1 LSKNAGGPEFLIFQ
15 YGWLWVQAHTHSLQ
29 QVDRCLTWLFVTTET
44 DLRDW
49 RLGQIIAERL
59 CAGIMHASG
68 FVDVDPQATLGGPD
82 GRKDIVAYRDSRK
95 LIAAVYFPPT
105 VPTFAEIRAKYRHD
119 REGVAS
125 NQADGFVFF
134 VNQHLTLGQRQEL
147 AGSTGT
153 DEIFHLERIRS
164 LLDSPRGYGLR
175 LEYLNRPMTPEEQLS
190 LFNSQRQD
198 VLHHLL
204 TTQDQ
209 AVIAAEVR
217 SSVANLN
224 VWQLRLLHRV
234 LMEAGGTQ
242 IKIGGQ
248 YREMQVWISGADQER
263 FQPPPPQDVPRLI
276 LDMLQWWRDAYISV
290 IRADQ
295 EAVIG
300 VLARFHFGLS
310 SIQPFLDGN
319 GRLARVLIDQAAE
332 ELLGKRIAADL
343 TGDYPAYHQ
352 ALRAADTG
360 DLEPLTD
367 LIRVA
372 LEG

>member
-1 LSKNAGGPEFLIFQ
+1 M
-15 YGWLWVQAHTHSLQ
+15 
-29 QVDRCLTWLFVTTET
+29 TTET

-59 CAGIMHASG
+59 CAGIMHACG

-82 GRKDIVAYRDSRK
+82 GRKDIVAFRDGRK
-95 LIAAVYFPPT
+95 VVAAVYFPPT
-105 VPTFAEIRAKYRHD
+105 PPTFAEIRAKYRHD
-119 REGVAS
+119 RDGVAA
-125 NQADGFVFF
+125 NHADGFVFF

-147 AGSTGT
+147 AGSTGA

-175 LEYLNRPMTPEEQLS
+175 LEYLNRPMTAEEQLS
-190 LFNSQRQD
+190 LFNAQRQD

-204 TTQDQ
+204 TTQPPEVV
-209 AVIAAEVR
+209 AEEVR

-234 LMEAGGTQ
+234 LMEAGGAHV
-242 IKIGGQ
+242 KIGGQ
-248 YREMQVWISGADQER
+248 YREMQVWVSGADEVH
-263 FQPPPPQDVPRLI
+263 FQPPPPHDVPRLV
-276 LDMLQWWRDAYISV
+276 LDLMQWWRGAYVSV
-290 IRADQ
+290 IKADQ
-295 EAVIG
+295 EAVIR

-343 TGDYPAYHQ
+343 TGSYPAYHQ
-352 ALRAADTG
+352 ALRAADAG